1 MPEYTPTFHQE
12 LADELTALFDQ
23 FMAKLPYLEETIES
37 PQVVYGYLS
46 VPEEFRHSAIATVAD
61 SEMLQ
66 GVQQLHVDEAREVQ
80 QFSTAFRPLA
90 QKMIAA
96 GQALEYTIDVKL
108 SRLNRGALRIYAI
121 AKELSRDRVD
131 LQEWVSQMKEHLKK
145 RTSGGRRRK
154 PVPPTA

>member
-1 MPEYTPTFHQE
+1 MPQYTPTIHQQ

-23 FMAKLPYLEETIES
+23 FMAKLPYLDLTQAEP

-46 VPEEFRHSAIATVAD
+46 IPDEFRHSAIATVAD

-90 QKMIAA
+90 QKMITA
-96 GQALEYTIDVKL
+96 GQALEYTIDVRL

-121 AKELSRDRVD
+121 AKEISRDRHD
-131 LQEWVSQMKEHLKK
+131 LQTWVAEMRGHLKR
-145 RTSGGRRRK
+145 RTRSGRRK
-154 PVPPTA
+154 SAPSV